1 VKTKPVVKFTGEV
14 KLFPDF
20 FGKLCARITE
30 VKDHPVL
37 GDEPVVYTSEVV
49 QTETDGE
56 YRFIRVITQNTVYEK
71 ERDESQT
78 GYRYRDESFAHDHLA
93 SSNS

>member
-1 VKTKPVVKFTGEV
+1 MKPVVKFTGTV
-14 KLFPDF
+14 KLFTSSD
-20 FGKLCARITE
+20 GKLLAKITE

-56 YRFIRVITQNTVYEK
+56 YRFIRVVTENTIYEK
-71 ERDESQT
+71 ERD
-78 GYRYRDESFAHDHLA
+78 A
-93 SSNS
+93 

>member
-1 VKTKPVVKFTGEV
+1 MKPVVKFTGTV
-14 KLFPDF
+14 KLYTDS
-20 FGKLCARITE
+20 FGKLSAKITE

-56 YRFIRVITQNTVYEK
+56 YHFIRVITENTIYEK
-71 ERDESQT
+71 ERD
-78 GYRYRDESFAHDHLA
+78 A
-93 SSNS
+93 